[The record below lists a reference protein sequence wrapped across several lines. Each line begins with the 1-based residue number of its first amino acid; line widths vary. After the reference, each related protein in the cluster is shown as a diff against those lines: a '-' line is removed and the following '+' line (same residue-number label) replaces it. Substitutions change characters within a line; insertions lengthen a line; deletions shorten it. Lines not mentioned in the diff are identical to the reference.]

1 MKHAAIYY
9 RVSTDKQDLASQ
21 REAVDK
27 WIAEL
32 PEAKRPGKV
41 TVFKDEGISGKTMRR
56 PGFQA
61 MLKAA
66 FSRQIDGLIVYRL
79 DRLSRNA
86 THAIKILLDI
96 DEVGVAFFSVTQPV
110 LNLGPDNPFRRT
122 MLAAFAE
129 IAEIERETIVA
140 RVRAGLD
147 AAKKRGVTLGQPR
160 KVDRAKQLKAREL
173 KAEGLSMKKIA
184 QALDLSTGSVHKL
197 LNSSDLSE

>member
-96 DEVGVAFFSVTQPV
+96 DEVVCY
-110 LNLGPDNPFRRT
+110 
-122 MLAAFAE
+122 
-129 IAEIERETIVA
+129 
-140 RVRAGLD
+140 AGL
-147 AAKKRGVTLGQPR
+147 R
-160 KVDRAKQLKAREL
+160 LK
-173 KAEGLSMKKIA
+173 
-184 QALDLSTGSVHKL
+184 TSV
-197 LNSSDLSE
+197 EI